1 MSESP
6 KPADALRTLPQIQ
19 DVNSDLQLKNPE
31 LRVSI
36 DRNRAAALGVSPHQI
51 DLALQSAYGSIRAA
65 IKRFGYCFHVR
76 MIDGAIYLDRGFK
89 H

>member
-1 MSESP
+1 MKLEYV
-6 KPADALRTLPQIQ
+6 KRNGVFDAFYTRTKLQEKLEEFANSNEELAKVAYLPHEYA
-19 DVNSDLQLKNPE
+19 S
-31 LRVSI
+31 
-36 DRNRAAALGVSPHQI
+36 
-51 DLALQSAYGSIRAA
+51 LQSAYGSIRAA